1 MSERGT
7 SYEGA
12 KPAGTDDAGRGPS
25 ERRVA
30 LVIGNGAYDNTRTL
44 ANPANDAAAIAAALE
59 RHHFTVI
66 GGPRDGLNLTYGA
79 LFERIRDFG
88 RRLREA
94 DTALF
99 FYAGHGM
106 QVAGQNYLV
115 PVDAACTHEQDV
127 HEELIDVT
135 EVLKRMEQPDRT
147 SLVFLDACRDN
158 PLAQNLARAMGFG
171 SGRDAGI
178 GSGLAE
184 QKTREGTLIAFATQP
199 GHIAYDGS
207 GQNSYFTQA
216 ILEELEAA
224 PQRDVEL
231 LMRDVRVRVRAL
243 TEAKERG
250 PQIPWLHTSLLGPFT
265 FAPSAAAPAP
275 TAPGAGHGQ
284 AASFAERDWSRFQI
298 AETEDVEVI
307 EAYIAQYERSEPL
320 WAVRARQRL
329 AEVQALV
336 KAREEEARQDA
347 LAEGRVE
354 LPLSDGGS
362 AWSPPSFSDVL
373 DQLHQK
379 GEYEPVRIMVGSGD
393 DDREVWIAP
402 GSGDSFRDADFAPE
416 MVVVPAGRF
425 MMGSPPDEGG
435 RVDDEGPQHEVT
447 IPQPFAVGKSPVTFD
462 EWDAFDRAGGI
473 VETKQTSTGLIFK
486 KTETKR
492 EKYMPDDLGWGRENR
507 PVINVS
513 WDDAQAYVKWL
524 SEKTGKRYRLL
535 SEAEW
540 EYVARTG
547 TTGPF
552 WFEGPITTDKANYDG
567 NYSYAGSPKGE
578 YRKKT
583 VPVDSFE
590 PNPWGL
596 FQVHGNVWEWV
607 EDCWNASYAD
617 KPDSL
622 KASGAAWTTGDCDRR
637 VLRGG
642 SWFYYPDGL
651 RSAFRVW
658 DGRGSRLV
666 NGGFRLAR
674 TITS

>member
-12 KPAGTDDAGRGPS
+12 KPAGTDDADRGPS

-30 LVIGNGAYDNTRTL
+30 LVIGNGAYRNTRTL

-99 FYAGHGM
+99 FYAGHGL

-147 SLVFLDACRDN
+147 SLVFLDACRHN

-178 GSGLAE
+178 GAGLAE
-184 QKTREGTLIAFATQP
+184 QKTREGTLIAFATQA

-216 ILEELEAA
+216 ILEQLEAA

-231 LMRDVRVRVRAL
+231 LMREVRVRVRAL

-265 FAPSAAAPAP
+265 FAPSAAKPAPAP

-298 AETEDVEVI
+298 AESNDLEVI

-329 AEVQALV
+329 SALKERQA
-336 KAREEEARQDA
+336 QQQ
-347 LAEGRVE
+347 LAEEKRSRVV
-354 LPLSDGGS
+354 SDAIERFES
-362 AWSPPSFSDVL
+362 
-373 DQLHQK
+373 
-379 GEYEPVRIMVGSGD
+379 VRIMVGKGR

-402 GSGDSFRDADFAPE
+402 GSGESFRDADFAPE

-425 MMGSPPDEGG
+425 LMGSPESEEG
-435 RVDDEGPQHEVT
+435 RDNDEGPQHEVT
-447 IPQPFAVGKSPVTFD
+447 IPQPFAVGKYPVTFD

-486 KTETKR
+486 KTETTR
-492 EKYMPDDLGWGRENR
+492 EKYTPDDLGWGRGSR
-507 PVINVS
+507 PVISVS

-540 EYVARTG
+540 EYAARAGKQSRYWFGDDDSQLGEHAWFGGNSASRTHPVAEK
-547 TTGPF
+547 P
-552 WFEGPITTDKANYDG
+552 A
-567 NYSYAGSPKGE
+567 
-578 YRKKT
+578 
-583 VPVDSFE
+583 
-590 PNPWGL
+590 NPWGL
-596 FQVHGNVWEWV
+596 HDVRGNVWEWV
-607 EDCWNASYAD
+607 EDCWNGSYANN
-617 KPDSL
+617 PDSL
-622 KASGAAWTTGDCDRR
+622 KASGEAWTTEDGKVR

-642 SWFYYPDGL
+642 SWDYSPGRL
-651 RSAFRVW
+651 RSANRFGY
-658 DGRGSRLV
+658 DRGVRL
-666 NGGFRLAR
+666 NDIGFRLAR
-674 TITS
+674 TLTP

>member
-1 MSERGT
+1 MRGT
-7 SYEGA
+7 SYEGT
-12 KPAGTDDAGRGPS
+12 KPAGGDDTGGNPG

-30 LVIGNGAYDNTRTL
+30 LVIGNGAYRNTRPL

-88 RRLREA
+88 RRLRDA

-115 PVDAACTHEQDV
+115 PVDAACTHELDV

-158 PLAQNLARAMGFG
+158 PLAQNLAQAMGFG

-178 GSGLAE
+178 GAGLAE

-199 GHIAYDGS
+199 GNIAYDGE

-216 ILEELEAA
+216 ILEQIEAA

-243 TEAKERG
+243 TESKERG

-265 FAPSAAAPAP
+265 FAPSASKPAP
-275 TAPGAGHGQ
+275 ETPATGPAPIL
-284 AASFAERDWSRFQI
+284 SFAERDWARFEI
-298 AETEDVEVI
+298 ARTEDVAVI

-320 WAVRARQRL
+320 WAVSARQRL
-329 AEVQALV
+329 SEVQALLN
-336 KAREEEARQDA
+336 AREEEARQDA

-362 AWSPPSFSDVL
+362 AWSPPGFADVL
-373 DQLHQK
+373 DQLQQK
-379 GEYEPVRIMVGSGD
+379 GEYEPVRLMVGTGAE
-393 DDREVWIAP
+393 DREMWIAP
-402 GSGDSFRDADFAPE
+402 GSGESFRDADFAPE
-416 MVVVPAGRF
+416 MVVVPAGSF
-425 MMGSPPDEGG
+425 MMGSSESEEG
-435 RVDDEGPQHEVT
+435 RYEDEGPQHEVR
-447 IPQPFAVGKSPVTFD
+447 IPEPFAVGRFAVTFA
-462 EWDAFDRAGGI
+462 ESDAAQADPDWQR
-473 VETKQTSTGLIFK
+473 VTGLEPRK
-486 KTETKR
+486 PEDR
-492 EKYMPDDLGWGRENR
+492 GWGRGNH

-513 WDDAQAYVKWL
+513 WDDAQAYAQWL
-524 SEKTGKRYRLL
+524 SEKTGKTYRLL

-540 EYVARTG
+540 EYAARAG
-547 TTGPF
+547 TTSRY
-552 WFEGPITTDKANYDG
+552 WFGDDDSEL
-567 NYSYAGSPKGE
+567 GE
-578 YRKKT
+578 HAWYRENSGEKT
-583 VPVDSFE
+583 HPVGE
-590 PNPWGL
+590 KTANPWGL
-596 FQVHGNVWEWV
+596 HDVHGNVWEWV
-607 EDCWNASYAD
+607 EDCWNDSYAN
-617 KPDSL
+617 KPERL
-622 KASGAAWTTGDCDRR
+622 KASDAAWTSADCNRR
-637 VLRGG
+637 VRRGG
-642 SWFYYPDGL
+642 SWFNGPQDL
-651 RSAFRVW
+651 RSASRVRI
-658 DGRGSRLV
+658 DRGDRSFI
-666 NGGFRLAR
+666 NGFRLAR
-674 TITS
+674 TITP

>member
-1 MSERGT
+1 MRGT
-7 SYEGA
+7 SYEGT
-12 KPAGTDDAGRGPS
+12 KPAGGDDTGSGPGD
-25 ERRVA
+25 RRVA
-30 LVIGNGAYDNTRTL
+30 LVIGNGAYRNTRRL

-88 RRLREA
+88 RRLRDA

-99 FYAGHGM
+99 FYAGHGL

-178 GSGLAE
+178 GAGLAE

-199 GHIAYDGS
+199 GNIAYDGS

-216 ILEELEAA
+216 ILEQIEAA

-265 FAPSAAAPAP
+265 FAPSAAKPAP
-275 TAPGAGHGQ
+275 ETPAPGPAPSV
-284 AASFAERDWSRFQI
+284 SFAERDWARFAI
-298 AETEDVEVI
+298 AETEDVAVI

-329 AEVQALV
+329 AEVQALL
-336 KAREEEARQDA
+336 KAREEEAERRA
-347 LAEGRVE
+347 AEERAREIARYRAEGRVN
-354 LPLSDGGS
+354 
-362 AWSPPSFSDVL
+362 VL
-373 DQLHQK
+373 
-379 GEYEPVRIMVGSGD
+379 VGTGR
-393 DDREVWIAP
+393 DDREVWITP
-402 GSGDSFRDADFAPE
+402 GSGESFRDADFAPE
-416 MVVVPAGRF
+416 MVVVPAGSF
-425 MMGSPPDEGG
+425 LMGSPESEEGRNKG
-435 RVDDEGPQHEVT
+435 EGPQHEVT
-447 IPQPFAVGKSPVTFD
+447 IPQPFAVGQFAVTRAQFEAFVSATGHRTDGGAYVWSGSEWKLDASKSWRDPGFTQTNDHPV
-462 EWDAFDRAGGI
+462 
-473 VETKQTSTGLIFK
+473 VC
-486 KTETKR
+486 
-492 EKYMPDDLGWGRENR
+492 
-507 PVINVS
+507 VS

-524 SEKTGKRYRLL
+524 SAKTGKSYRLL

-540 EYVARTG
+540 EYAARAG

-552 WFEGPITTDKANYDG
+552 SFEGPITPDKANYDG
-567 NYSYAGSPKGE
+567 NYTYAGSPKGE
-578 YRKKT
+578 YRQRT
-583 VPVDSFE
+583 VPVDSFQ

-596 FQVHGNVWEWV
+596 YQVHGNVREWV
-607 EDCWNASYAD
+607 EDCWNESYSD

-622 KASGAAWTTGDCDRR
+622 KASGEAWTTGDCDRR

-642 SWFYYPDGL
+642 SWVSYPQYL
-651 RSAFRVW
+651 RSAYRNRYLRVFRI
-658 DGRGSRLV
+658 
-666 NGGFRLAR
+666 NINGFRLAR
-674 TITS
+674 TLTS

>member
-1 MSERGT
+1 MRGT
-7 SYEGA
+7 SYEGT
-12 KPAGTDDAGRGPS
+12 KPAGGDDTGSGPGD
-25 ERRVA
+25 RRVA
-30 LVIGNGAYDNTRTL
+30 LVIGNGAYRNTRRL

-88 RRLREA
+88 RRLRDA

-99 FYAGHGM
+99 FYAGHGL

-178 GSGLAE
+178 GAGLAE

-199 GHIAYDGS
+199 GNIAYDGS

-216 ILEELEAA
+216 ILEQIEAA

-265 FAPSAAAPAP
+265 FAPSAAKPAP
-275 TAPGAGHGQ
+275 ETPAPGPAPSV
-284 AASFAERDWSRFQI
+284 SFAERDWARFGI
-298 AETEDVEVI
+298 AETEDVAVI

-329 AEVQALV
+329 AALKERQAQQQLADEKRSRV
-336 KAREEEARQDA
+336 VSDA
-347 LAEGRVE
+347 IER
-354 LPLSDGGS
+354 
-362 AWSPPSFSDVL
+362 F
-373 DQLHQK
+373 
-379 GEYEPVRIMVGSGD
+379 EPVRIMVGTGA
-393 DDREVWIAP
+393 DDREVLIAP
-402 GSGDSFRDADFAPE
+402 GSGEGFRDADFAPE
-416 MVVVPAGRF
+416 MVVVPAGSF
-425 MMGSPPDEGG
+425 LMGSPPEEEG
-435 RVDDEGPQHEVT
+435 RYDREGPQHEVT
-447 IPQPFAVGKSPVTFD
+447 IPQPFAVGKYPVTFD
-462 EWDAFDRAGGI
+462 EWDAYVAQAGGG
-473 VETKQTSTGLIFK
+473 GLFGIGGSK
-486 KTETKR
+486 PYK
-492 EKYMPDDLGWGRENR
+492 PDDEDWGRGSR

-524 SEKTGKRYRLL
+524 SEKSGKSYRLL

-540 EYVARTG
+540 EYAARAG
-547 TTGPF
+547 TTTCYAFGDSISTSQAQF
-552 WFEGPITTDKANYDG
+552 SEGSVG
-567 NYSYAGSPKGE
+567 SAG
-578 YRKKT
+578 KT
-583 VPVDSFE
+583 AEVGTFE
-590 PNPWGL
+590 PNAWGL
-596 FQVHGNVWEWV
+596 HDIHGNVWEWV

-622 KASGAAWTTGDCDRR
+622 KVSGEAWTAGDCNRR

-642 SWFYYPDGL
+642 SWFSYPQFL
-651 RSAFRVW
+651 RSAYRNWSYRVFRFYFY
-658 DGRGSRLV
+658 
-666 NGGFRLAR
+666 GFRLAR